1 MILLDTSFLIDY
13 FRGVEETRD
22 IIVDKEPI
30 VSTISY
36 HEIMTGIKLKKATK
50 EKQYFT
56 RFFSEVKLLPFHRI
70 AADFSSDINAKL
82 LAIGKNVNTL
92 DILIAGTAIANGV
105 FYVATRDSDF
115 GEIAKVSEIEAI
127 IY

>member
-22 IIVDKEPI
+22 ILDKEPV

-56 RFFSEVKLLPFHRI
+56 RFFSEVRLLPFHRE
-70 AADFSSDINAKL
+70 AANFSSYINAKL
-82 LAIGKNVNTL
+82 LAIGKNVNAL

-105 FYVATRDSDF
+105 FFVATRDSGF
-115 GEIAKVSEIEAI
+115 TEIAKVSDIEAI